1 MTLNV
6 NQPTDQELNARWPYW
21 IRTLAA
27 AINSIE
33 LDPASVVTNELVI
46 AAGDTALVVGVD
58 LSETRIEI
66 IFISSVG
73 EATIEYI
80 RGGLDG
86 QIKIFIC
93 QDDEVT
99 FTDGPKSDGHL
110 YLNQPALSNLN
121 LEQDDVIAFVNVGGD
136 GSSDYG
142 YWMEMWRTLSVK

>member
-1 MTLNV
+1 M